1 MIASTSSSNDS
12 LKHLL
17 RQLWTHISVRR
28 RRQLCLLSVLMLA
41 SSFAEVLSIGA
52 VFPFLAVLTS
62 PQFIF
67 EHLIA
72 KPFLVLFNI
81 SSADQLLF
89 PITIL
94 FVLGVLF
101 ASAVR
106 MCLLWATT
114 RLSFAMGA
122 DLSLDIY
129 RRTLYQPYAV
139 HLSRNSSEIIDVIS
153 IKTNNIIYNVILPLI
168 TLVSSA
174 LLITSILIALYVT
187 NPLIALV
194 FFVGFGS
201 IYAVIIN
208 LTKRK
213 ILSDGK
219 RVASESSRLIQN
231 LQEGLG
237 GIRDVLL
244 DSSQE
249 IYTQTYQATDQV
261 LRRAQ
266 ASSLFIS
273 QSPRFGMEALGMVLI
288 ASLAY
293 GMSKHS
299 SGVSAAIPLLGAFA
313 LGAQR
318 LLPIL
323 QQAFYGWTNI
333 RGMQPTLKHFLQ
345 MLEQPIPKNLNK
357 QGQQIKF
364 DSNIRFNNVSFSY
377 PSTDSVV
384 LTKFNLDIP
393 KGSYIGFIGET
404 GSGKST
410 LLDIL
415 MGLLSPVS
423 GSLEVDGVQISEKNK
438 IDWQKHIAHV
448 PQTIFLSDRSIAE
461 NIAFGVNISE
471 IDLTKVKEAA
481 RKAQISDEI
490 EALPNKYDTYIGER
504 GVRLSGGQRQRIGI
518 ARAFYKEA
526 DVIIL
531 DEATSAL
538 DNNTEEALM
547 NAIDSFDK
555 DITVLMI
562 AHRLTTLK
570 NCTQIVELAEGQ
582 IKKTGTYQ
590 QIVSLTA

>member
-1 MIASTSSSNDS
+1 MITSTSSSDDS
-12 LKHLL
+12 LKQLL
-17 RQLWTHISVRR
+17 RRLWGHINIRR
-28 RRQLCLLSVLMLA
+28 RRQLCLLSVLMVA
-41 SSFAEVLSIGA
+41 SSFSEVLSIGA
-52 VFPFLAVLTS
+52 VFPFLAVLSS
-62 PQFIF
+62 PQFVY
-67 EHLIA
+67 EHLLA
-72 KPFLVLFNI
+72 KPFLILFNI
-81 SSADQLLF
+81 SSADQLLL

-94 FVLGVLF
+94 FIMGVLI
-101 ASAVR
+101 ASALR
-106 MCLLWATT
+106 MSLLWATT

-153 IKTNNIIYNVILPLI
+153 IKTNNIIYNVILPSI

-174 LLITSILIALYVT
+174 LLIGSILIALYLT
-187 NPLIALV
+187 NPVIALGA
-194 FFVGFGS
+194 FVGFGS
-201 IYAVIIN
+201 IYATIIK

-244 DSSQE
+244 DGSQE
-249 IYTQTYQATDQV
+249 IYTQTYRATDQM

-273 QSPRFGMEALGMVLI
+273 QSPRFGIEALGMVLI
-288 ASLAY
+288 AFLAY
-293 GMSKHS
+293 WMSKQQ
-299 SGVSAAIPLLGAFA
+299 SGVSAAIPMLGAFA

-333 RGMQPTLKHFLQ
+333 RGMQPTLKHMLGL
-345 MLEQPIPKNLNK
+345 LEQPICKNLNG

-364 DSNIRFNNVSFSY
+364 DSSIRFNDVSFSY
-377 PSTDSVV
+377 TSTDRAV
-384 LTKFNLDIP
+384 LTQFNLEIP
-393 KGSYIGFIGET
+393 KGSYVGFIGET

-423 GSLEVDGVQISEKNK
+423 GSLEVDGIQISEKNK

-448 PQTIFLSDRSIAE
+448 PQAIFLSDRSIAE

-471 IDLTKVKEAA
+471 IDLIKVKEAA
-481 RKAQISDEI
+481 RKAQISDVI
-490 EALPNKYDTYIGER
+490 EALPNQYDTYVGER
-504 GVRLSGGQRQRIGI
+504 GIRLSGGQRQRIGI

-538 DNNTEEALM
+538 DSHTEEALM

-562 AHRLTTLK
+562 AHRITTLK
-570 NCTQIVELAEGQ
+570 NCDMIVEIGLGGVL
-582 IKKTGTYQ
+582 K
-590 QIVSLTA
+590 IVSYRDLIK